1 MAWTDSPQYLKGI
14 QKIRAMSPEDQAVT
28 QVLVNELHGR
38 YADVDMRKMLGAMN
52 QASRNKQM
60 DRSYELGRGRLD
72 LSTESGRKGLGMKED
87 IYDFEKDQYKTAENL
102 GYANIAL
109 SGLTGYADM
118 RNRKKLSKDVLSL
131 ISMYPKNRG

>member
-1 MAWTDSPQYLKGI
+1 M

-38 YADVDMRKMLGAMN
+38 YADADMRKMLGAMN

-60 DRSYELGRGRLD
+60 DRRYELGRGRLD
-72 LSTESGRKGLGMKED
+72 LDKELGGKRLSQKED

-102 GYANIAL
+102 GWGNIAL

-118 RNRKKLSKDVLSL
+118 RNRKKLSKDFLGL
-131 ISMYPKNRG
+131 ISMYKK